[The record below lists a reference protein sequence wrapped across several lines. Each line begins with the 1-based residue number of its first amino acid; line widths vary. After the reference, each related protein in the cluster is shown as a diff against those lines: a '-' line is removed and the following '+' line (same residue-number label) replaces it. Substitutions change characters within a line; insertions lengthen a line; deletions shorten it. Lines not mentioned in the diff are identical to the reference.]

1 MTRVLQIHMLSFLIK
16 EEKYNIHKTR
26 QGFPNNGI
34 DTFTNMAE
42 KGVFITDRIIQEQM
56 MGGVDLIKDMWY
68 IPDDGLNITVSK

>member
-1 MTRVLQIHMLSFLIK
+1 MLSFLIK
-16 EEKYNIHKTR
+16 EEKYNIHRTR

-42 KGVFITDRIIQEQM
+42 KGVFIAYRVIQEQM
-56 MGGVDLIKDMWY
+56 KGGMALIKDVWY